1 MGMGMGMDMDMDMDM
16 ALEVLYLEGGG
27 PMVRAGSISTSL
39 DLHGK
44 FAAEERAADRGNRP
58 TDRQQQQQQQQQAA
72 ASSKQQAASSKQ
84 QVMYSKSAVEDSS
97 RP

>member
-1 MGMGMGMDMDMDMDM
+1 MGMGMDMDMDM

-27 PMVRAGSISTSL
+27 PMLRAGSISTSL

-44 FAAEERAADRGNRP
+44 LAAEERAADRGNRP
-58 TDRQQQQQQQQQAA
+58 TD
-72 ASSKQQAASSKQ
+72 SSSSSSSSSSSKQ

-97 RP
+97 RA